1 MDRLTKIVFL
11 IVLINLFTQFAYA
24 SGVMVSWV
32 ESSASNVAGYLVYYG
47 TASHKYTSDVNAG
60 TFTSVAIDGLTAG
73 VTYYFAVTAY
83 DNSGNQ
89 SAYSQEVQVTISAAV
104 TVNTGS
110 GSGSSSSSSSGSISS
125 SGSSSN
131 SSSGSSS
138 SSATESG
145 SGVGTESS
153 TFTLN
158 ASVVNDYG
166 TITFTPSTGSYAQG
180 TIVSLTATP
189 DEGYQVKAWTG
200 TDNDTSKN
208 NSNTVT
214 MNANRIVSVEFEAV
228 SNAEENNDGGGKDD
242 GLCFISTSV
251 SESPV
256 SQRATVLVLI
266 GIVLMGTASFLR
278 KYTNN

>member
-32 ESSASNVAGYLVYYG
+32 ESSESNVAGYLVYYG

-89 SAYSQEVQVTISAAV
+89 SAYSQEVQVTIPAAV

-125 SGSSSN
+125 SGSG
-131 SSSGSSS
+131 SGLGSGS

-145 SGVGTESS
+145 SGVGTESA

-166 TITFTPSTGSYAQG
+166 TITFTPSTGSYAQD

-214 MNANRIVSVEFEAV
+214 MNANRIVSVEFEAI